1 MTHGRLNHPVLI
13 CRVDN
18 MLLYLHMYVHVCAY
32 NVTAEQYLECEI
44 RAAVRVTV
52 CTLAEWVFGE
62 CVSVCVVVIVE

>member
-1 MTHGRLNHPVLI
+1 
-13 CRVDN
+13 
-18 MLLYLHMYVHVCAY
+18 MLLYQHMYVHVCAY

-52 CTLAEWVFGE
+52 CTPAEWVFGE